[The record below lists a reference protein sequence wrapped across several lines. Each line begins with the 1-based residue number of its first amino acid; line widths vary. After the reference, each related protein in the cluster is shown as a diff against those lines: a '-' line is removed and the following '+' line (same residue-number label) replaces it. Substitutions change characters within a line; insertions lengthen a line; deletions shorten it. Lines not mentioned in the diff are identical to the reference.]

1 MLLSLAKSQLI
12 LFQGDFILSLGF
24 RPFILIF
31 YADLVNL
38 GLSLQRLKLKI
49 KTIFKWSY
57 NSMI

>member
-38 GLSLQRLKLKI
+38 GLSLQKLKLKI

-57 NSMI
+57 NSLI

>member
-38 GLSLQRLKLKI
+38 GLSLQKLKLKI